1 MSPILRKISAI
12 GSSDDYHAGVAF
24 NLVLHLFRSLCNRIC
39 VQLMLELKVIDDA
52 KPYFIF
58 ILVMCSFSYKVVM
71 HCHCFCPNCCPEKM
85 SKIDIDMC
93 TVSLSFTP
101 PQRKVMS
108 PGRKDSPLW
117 LNRIITG
124 MSSSF
129 LKASSVFLFS
139 ILSCSSSATA
149 WPIYIEWGTE
159 RMVQKK

>member
-1 MSPILRKISAI
+1 MMLGLLSIL
-12 GSSDDYHAGVAF
+12 GS
-24 NLVLHLFRSLCNRIC
+24 HLFRSLCNRIC

-101 PQRKVMS
+101 PRSAKWCPQG
-108 PGRKDSPLW
+108 GRTPPCGLTASSHGCPPPSSKHHL
-117 LNRIITG
+117 
-124 MSSSF
+124 SSF
-129 LKASSVFLFS
+129 SPSFPVLPPQL
-139 ILSCSSSATA
+139 LGLY
-149 WPIYIEWGTE
+149 IYWVGHRKNGPEKVKNN
-159 RMVQKK
+159 R